1 MLSPIGLIRRF
12 GRSETGSVMAETV
25 IVLPI
30 LLWSFLALFVYWDS
44 FRSMNTVQKA
54 AYTISDTIS
63 REMITLP
70 SSYFDGL
77 RNVMD
82 FMIDS
87 DQDVRMRITSFTY
100 NKTELKY
107 KVMWS
112 YSPNNAMPELT
123 TAQLVNLEYRLPNMA
138 DADYATILE
147 TEVDYKPAFRV
158 FMDDLTL
165 QQFIVTRPRFVSP
178 TCMNGRTCNAT

>member
-1 MLSPIGLIRRF
+1 MFSPSTRIRRF

-63 REMITLP
+63 REMIVLP
-70 SSYFDGL
+70 TSYFDGL

-82 FMIDS
+82 VMIDS

-100 NKTELKY
+100 DESELKY

-112 YSPNNAMPELT
+112 YSPDNSMPELT
-123 TAQLVNLEYRLPNMA
+123 TAALGLLKHRLPNMA

-147 TEVDYKPAFRV
+147 TEVDYQPVFNV
-158 FMDDLTL
+158 FMDQMTL

-178 TCMNGRTCNAT
+178 TCMNGRTCNAV

>member
-1 MLSPIGLIRRF
+1 MLSPSAVFRRF
-12 GRSETGSVMAETV
+12 GRSEAGSVMAETV

-63 REMITLP
+63 REMVVLP
-70 SSYFDGL
+70 TSYFDGL
-77 RNVMD
+77 RNVMEV
-82 FMIDS
+82 MIDS
-87 DQDVRMRITSFTY
+87 DQDIRMRVTSFTY
-100 NKTELKY
+100 DEDELKY

-112 YSPNNAMPELT
+112 YSPGNAMQELT
-123 TAQLVNLEYRLPNMA
+123 TADLESLKFRLPNMA

-178 TCMNGRTCNAT
+178 TCINGRTCNAT

>member
-1 MLSPIGLIRRF
+1 MLSPIALIRRF

-63 REMITLP
+63 REMLTLP

-87 DQDVRMRITSFTY
+87 DQDVRMRVTSITRDEDNLQY
-100 NKTELKY
+100 V
-107 KVMWS
+107 VMWS
-112 YSPNNAMPELT
+112 YSPDNAMPELT
-123 TAQLVNLEYRLPNMA
+123 TAQLVDLEFRLPNMA

-147 TEVDYKPAFRV
+147 TEVDYQPAFRV

-178 TCMNGRTCNAT
+178 TCLTGRTCNAT

>member
-1 MLSPIGLIRRF
+1 MFSPIALIRRF

-54 AYTISDTIS
+54 AYTVSDTIS

-87 DQDVRMRITSFTY
+87 DQDVRMRVTSFTY
-100 NKTELKY
+100 NEAALQY
-107 KVMWS
+107 EVMWS
-112 YSPNNAMPELT
+112 YSPGSALPELT
-123 TAQLVNLEYRLPNMA
+123 TAMLQLVKHRLPNMA

-147 TEVDYKPAFRV
+147 TQVDYQPAFRV

-165 QQFIVTRPRFVSP
+165 QQFIITRPRFVSP
-178 TCMNGRTCNAT
+178 TCMIGRTCNAV